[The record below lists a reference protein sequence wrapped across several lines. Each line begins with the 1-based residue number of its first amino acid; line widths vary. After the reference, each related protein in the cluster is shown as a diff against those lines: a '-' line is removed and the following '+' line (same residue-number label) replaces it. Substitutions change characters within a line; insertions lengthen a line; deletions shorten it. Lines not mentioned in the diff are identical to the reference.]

1 VYVEVPLDQAAGV
14 AKTAGGLAG
23 IILSVPA
30 SKRGELEKSLPKLQS
45 AHPKLRF
52 VVLDPDGKRPEMRG
66 SLVIKRDSVLQVS
79 SPTAQPWIDSNLALV
94 NVEQRS
100 NLAQVPMYTF
110 SWGGDSGEQQPALTA
125 EDYSLAVAEA
135 GACHADL
142 ILELEDRL
150 QKGLIDHD
158 PQARALWSQV
168 RSYAGF
174 YLHAAEQA
182 MEAAATVAVVVD
194 DLDPSDEVMNLLARH
209 NIPFQVLR
217 PADLQSADLRG
228 FDVIA
233 VFAKPDRL
241 ACERMGELAK
251 LGKTV
256 VLVDAHGS
264 YPWQNDLPVRVN
276 EHVVSYAVG
285 KGKVLELAEPV
296 TDPETFAQDIRR
308 LLGTQNVLMNLW
320 NGLTTIAVPY
330 SEHGGTIKVLEL
342 INYSGDPLRLQVQ
355 VKGTFASIRYETPGN
370 ACCES
375 LVPVKHNGFTEFVI
389 PELQIAGRIHL
400 EANPVP
406 DSQPSHR

>member
-1 VYVEVPLDQAAGV
+1 
-14 AKTAGGLAG
+14 
-23 IILSVPA
+23 
-30 SKRGELEKSLPKLQS
+30 
-45 AHPKLRF
+45 
-52 VVLDPDGKRPEMRG
+52 M
-66 SLVIKRDSVLQVS
+66 IKRNSVLEVS
-79 SPTAQPWIDSNLALV
+79 SPTAQPWIDTNLALV
-94 NVEQRS
+94 KVEQRS
-100 NLAQVPMYTF
+100 NPAQVPMYTF
-110 SWGGDSGEQQPALTA
+110 SWGGDSGQQQPALTA
-125 EDYSLAVAEA
+125 DDYSLAVAEA
-135 GACHADL
+135 GAYHADL

-158 PQARALWSQV
+158 PQARALWRQV

-174 YLHAAEQA
+174 YSHAAEQA
-182 MEAAATVAVVVD
+182 MEATATVAVVVD
-194 DLDPSDEVMNLLARH
+194 DFDPSDEAMNLLARH

-228 FDVIA
+228 FDVIT
-233 VFAKPDRL
+233 VFAKPDRP

-264 YPWQNDLPVRVN
+264 YPWQNDQPVRVN
-276 EHVVSYAVG
+276 EHVLSYAVG

-330 SEHGGTIKVLEL
+330 SEHSGTVKVLEL

-355 VKGTFASIRYETPGN
+355 VKGTFASIRYETPGH

-375 LVPVKHNGFTEFVI
+375 LVPVRHNGFTEFVI
-389 PELQIAGRIHL
+389 PELQIAGRVHL

-406 DSQPSHR
+406 DSQPSPR